1 MSSTFEKTPPKD
13 WLRTKIVCTIGP
25 ITQPVEKLKGL
36 YEAGMRCARMNF
48 SHGTHEYHAQTIQN
62 VRTACSELGGVPCAI
77 MLDTKGPEIRSGKLV
92 DGKEVKIEQG
102 NTLTL
107 KYFPDDPQ
115 GLTNKGCPEWI
126 TQDYADLHK
135 VLAVGKQVAIDDG
148 LLSLTVEAIN
158 GTDVVCRVNNTVMLG
173 ETKGINLPGTAVTL
187 PAITEKDKSDLIFG
201 VQQGVDLIAASFVRK
216 ADDVKEIRK
225 VLGLP
230 GRNIMIFSKIESEE
244 GVENFDEILAVSDGI
259 MVARG
264 DLGIEIPLQQVY
276 VVQKMIIE
284 KCNKAGKP
292 VITATQMLESMVV
305 NPRPTRAEVTDV
317 ANAVTQGTDCV
328 MLSGETAKG
337 KWPIECVK
345 MMADI
350 CKTAEGALDYTGEY
364 LKMRQHT
371 MEQPGFKDQAN
382 AVQESVA
389 SSVVKTA
396 LDIEAE
402 MLMVLSHTGTTARLV
417 SKYKPHMPCVCITPS
432 DQAARQLC
440 LSRGLYPRIVGSMIG
455 SDQILQHNCSKLVQ
469 EQIISEGSV
478 VVCSHG
484 DNHSSPGSTS
494 VMKVIVA
501 KK

>member
-1 MSSTFEKTPPKD
+1 MFEKTPPKE

-25 ITQPVEKLKGL
+25 ITQFPEKLKGL
-36 YEAGMRCARMNF
+36 YDAGMRCARMNF
-48 SHGTHEYHAQTIQN
+48 SHGNHEYHAQTIQN
-62 VRTACSELGGVPCAI
+62 VRTMCSENGSVPCAI

-92 DGKEVKIEQG
+92 DGKEIKVEQG
-102 NTLTL
+102 KTLTL

-126 TQDYADLHK
+126 SQDYAELHK
-135 VLAVGKQVAIDDG
+135 VLAVGKAVAIDDG

-158 GTDVVCRVNNTVMLG
+158 GTDVLCRVNNTVMLG
-173 ETKGINLPGTAVTL
+173 ETKGINLPGTSVTL

-216 ADDVKEIRK
+216 ADDVRDIRK

-244 GVENFDEILAVSDGI
+244 GVENFDEILEVSDGI

-276 VVQKMIIE
+276 VVQKMIID

-317 ANAVTQGTDCV
+317 ATAVAQGTDCV

-337 KWPIECVK
+337 MWPKECVQ

-350 CKTAEGALDYTGEY
+350 CRTAESSLNYSDEY
-364 LKMRQHT
+364 MRMRTYT
-371 MEQPGFKDQAN
+371 MEAPGFKARGN

-396 LDIEAE
+396 LDVDAD
-402 MLMVLSHTGTTARLV
+402 MLMVLSHTGATARAV
-417 SKYKPHMPCVCITPS
+417 SKYKPHMPCICITPS

-440 LSRGLYPRIVGSMIG
+440 LSRGMFPRIVGSMIG
-455 SDQILQHNCSKLVQ
+455 SDQILSHNCSKLV
-469 EQIISEGSV
+469 EEGIVAEGAV
-478 VVCSHG
+478 VICSHG
-484 DNHSSPGSTS
+484 DNHSSPGSTN
-494 VMKVIVA
+494 VMKVVVA
-501 KK
+501 KKA

>member
-1 MSSTFEKTPPKD
+1 M
-13 WLRTKIVCTIGP
+13 
-25 ITQPVEKLKGL
+25 Q
-36 YEAGMRCARMNF
+36 
-48 SHGTHEYHAQTIQN
+48 YHAKTIQN
-62 VRTACSELGGVPCAI
+62 VRTMCAELGGAPCAI

-92 DGKEVKIEQG
+92 DGKEIKVEQG

-107 KYFPDDPQ
+107 KYFPDDPP
-115 GLTNKGCPEWI
+115 GLVNKGCPEWI
-126 TQDYADLHK
+126 AHDYAELHK
-135 VLAVGKQVAIDDG
+135 VLAVGKAVAIDDG

-173 ETKGINLPGTAVTL
+173 ETKGINLPGTTVTL
-187 PAITEKDKSDLIFG
+187 PAITEKDKADLIFG

-216 ADDVKEIRK
+216 ADDVREIRK

-230 GRNIMIFSKIESEE
+230 GRNVMIFSKIESEE

-276 VVQKMIIE
+276 VVQKMIID

-317 ANAVTQGTDCV
+317 ATAVTQGTDCV

-350 CKTAEGALDYTGEY
+350 CRTAEASIDHAAEF
-364 LKMRQHT
+364 LKMRKT
-371 MEQPGFKDQAN
+371 VLESPDFRTSPN

-396 LDIEAE
+396 QDVGAA
-402 MLMVLSHTGTTARLV
+402 MLMVLSHTGATGRAV

-440 LSRGLYPRIVGSMIG
+440 LSRGLMPRIVGSMIG
-455 SDQILQHNCSKLVQ
+455 SDQILSHNCSKLVS
-469 EQIISEGSV
+469 EGIISEGAV

-484 DNHSSPGSTS
+484 DSHSSPGSTS
-494 VMKVIVA
+494 VMKVVVA
-501 KK
+501 KKA

>member
-1 MSSTFEKTPPKD
+1 MFVFEKSPPKE

-25 ITQPVEKLKGL
+25 ITQSVDKLKGL
-36 YEAGMRCARMNF
+36 YMAGMRCARMNF
-48 SHGTHEYHAQTIQN
+48 SHGSHEYHAATIHN
-62 VRTACSELGGVPCAI
+62 VRAMCQELNGAPCAI

-92 DGKEVKIEQG
+92 DGKDIKVEQG
-102 NTLTL
+102 STLTL
-107 KYFPDDPQ
+107 KYFPDDPP
-115 GLTNKGCPEWI
+115 GMVNRGCPEWI
-126 TQDYADLHK
+126 AHDYAELHK
-135 VLAVGKQVAIDDG
+135 VLSPGKAVAIDDG

-173 ETKGINLPGTAVTL
+173 ETKGINLPGTPVTL
-187 PAITEKDKSDLIFG
+187 PAITEKDKQDLIFG

-230 GRNIMIFSKIESEE
+230 GRSIMIFSKIESEE
-244 GVENFDEILAVSDGI
+244 GVQNFDEILAVSDGI

-264 DLGIEIPLQQVY
+264 DLGIEIPIQEVY
-276 VVQKMIIE
+276 VVQKMIID

-292 VITATQMLESMVV
+292 VITATQMLESMIV

-350 CKTAEGALDYTGEY
+350 CRVAERDLDYKAEY
-364 LKMRQHT
+364 SRLRKYI
-371 MEQPGFKDQAN
+371 MEEQQGGGKL
-382 AVQESVA
+382 VQESVA

-396 LDIEAE
+396 LDIDAE
-402 MLMVLSHTGTTARLV
+402 LLLALSHTGATARAV
-417 SKYKPHMPCVCITPS
+417 SKYKPHVPCICITPS

-440 LSRGLYPRIVGSMIG
+440 LSRGVFPRVVGSMIG
-455 SDQILQHNCSKLVQ
+455 TEHILSHNCSKLVQ
-469 EQIISEGSV
+469 EGVIKEGAL

-484 DNHSSPGSTS
+484 DNHSSPGSTC
-494 VMKVIVA
+494 VMKVLCA
-501 KK
+501 NKA